1 MSSMVRLSKY
11 SEMRKAHVIAHVSA
25 AGANGTGGRETLL
38 EILSESATNVCHIQ
52 GMSGSSEWEITPSSG
67 SSG

>member
-11 SEMRKAHVIAHVSA
+11 SEMRKARVIAHVSA

-38 EILSESATNVCHIQ
+38 ETESESASNVCQIQ

-67 SSG
+67 SRG